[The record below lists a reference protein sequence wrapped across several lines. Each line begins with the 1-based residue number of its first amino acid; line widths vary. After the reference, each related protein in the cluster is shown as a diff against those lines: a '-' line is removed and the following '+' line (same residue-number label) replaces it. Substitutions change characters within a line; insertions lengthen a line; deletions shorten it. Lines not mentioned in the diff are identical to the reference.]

1 MKKRDILR
9 EKPSKLFF
17 SYLLP
22 SISSTL
28 VTSIYIFVDTVM
40 IGKGV
45 GEDGIAALNII
56 LPVFGVLYG
65 LGVLFGVGGGV
76 LMSVAN
82 GAGNHEEAH
91 GYFSSALV
99 CAVVSSAMCAIVTVI
114 FFEPLMM
121 AMGADSTTYPLV
133 YEYGIYIAYGSPL
146 FLFTNF
152 LQAFVRNDKAPRR
165 AMVGV
170 ITGGITNVILDYV
183 FIFPMDMGDGWRVDC
198 NRHRKQRYHCYSAD
212 ALPEQGEHDAFY
224 DFKGVGFARRVNNKK
239 RSAGVF

>member
-1 MKKRDILR
+1 
-9 EKPSKLFF
+9 
-17 SYLLP
+17 
-22 SISSTL
+22 
-28 VTSIYIFVDTVM
+28 M

-114 FFEPLMM
+114 FL
-121 AMGADSTTYPLV
+121 S
-133 YEYGIYIAYGSPL
+133 
-146 FLFTNF
+146 
-152 LQAFVRNDKAPRR
+152 R
-165 AMVGV
+165 
-170 ITGGITNVILDYV
+170 
-183 FIFPMDMGDGWRVDC
+183 
-198 NRHRKQRYHCYSAD
+198 
-212 ALPEQGEHDAFY
+212 
-224 DFKGVGFARRVNNKK
+224 
-239 RSAGVF
+239 